1 MLKNKEKLENFLGGI
16 KEMKKLPDALF
27 VVDPLEEHNAVA
39 EAKKL
44 GIPVFALIDTNADPR
59 TVDFPIPA
67 NDELLDLSSY

>member
-44 GIPVFALIDTNADPR
+44 GIPNSATKVYKEIKKTIEED
-59 TVDFPIPA
+59 
-67 NDELLDLSSY
+67 